1 MSEAITVLVASSP
14 EDAAQLFGDGDGV
27 TVVGGGTI
35 VVPSLA
41 LGRSSATRALL
52 LHRAGLDGIRREAGR
67 ITIGATT
74 ILAALA
80 DMPEPLASAVARV
93 ADVEVRGQA
102 TIGGN
107 IGAEGADAPRGDL
120 QGALIALGA
129 TVRSTGAGG
138 ERSEPIED
146 FLPGRRDR
154 LVLDVAFDEP
164 SAGAYASLDR
174 AHTHDYTALAVSA
187 ARGRDGT
194 VRLGVTGAGPH
205 GLLLASLEATD
216 ELPFADDAV
225 ASAWYRRRTLPVLVR
240 RALTRLQE
248 PA

>member
-1 MSEAITVLVASSP
+1 MSEEITVLVASSP
-14 EDAAQLFGDGDGV
+14 ENAAELFGDGDDLM
-27 TVVGGGTI
+27 VVGGGTI
-35 VVPSLA
+35 VVPGLA
-41 LGRSSATRALL
+41 LGWRSTSRALL
-52 LHRAGLDGIRREAGR
+52 LHKAGLDGIRRDGDR

-74 ILAALA
+74 TLAALG
-80 DMPEPLASAVARV
+80 DLPEPLASAVARV
-93 ADVEVRGQA
+93 ADVEVRGQG

-107 IGAEGADAPRGDL
+107 ICAEHSDAPRGDL

-164 SAGAYASLDR
+164 AAGAYVSLDR

-187 ARGRDGT
+187 ARLRDGT

-205 GLLLASLEATD
+205 GLLLADPDATD
-216 ELPFADDAV
+216 DLPFADDAV
-225 ASAWYRRRTLPVLVR
+225 ASAWYRRRTLPVLVQ